1 MFILLLIRSK
11 IRFFA
16 KVIRLSLFDD
26 ANILQY
32 CSITI
37 NTMQYCMFLI
47 FINTLIL
54 QYMTTEEL
62 FSKAEEVIKLLRE
75 SKLSNYVISKQTHI
89 SQSTLG
95 NYKNGKTK
103 PTPANTEILLQF
115 FSSENALA
123 IENEAIPLNQN
134 YIINVPLV
142 NQYAQAG
149 YICGFQDA
157 AYIATLPTIP
167 FIIDHE
173 AKGNYVAFEVRGDS
187 MNDGTEESYLE
198 GDRLLCR
205 EIAPYLWAES
215 KLHIRKWDFVI
226 VHEGGILVK
235 RIIDHNVEN
244 HTITI
249 HSLNDMYPDRVI
261 DLAEVKQIFNVIE
274 LQRPRRR

>member
-1 MFILLLIRSK
+1 MDK
-11 IRFFA
+11 INIASLR
-16 KVIRLSLFDD
+16 KSLRLRQKDFGEKIGIKQAYLSEIESGKKPL
-26 ANILQY
+26 
-32 CSITI
+32 
-37 NTMQYCMFLI
+37 
-47 FINTLIL
+47 
-54 QYMTTEEL
+54 TEEL
-62 FSKAEEVIKLLRE
+62 YNNIIEVFGMDKVSE
-75 SKLSNYVISKQTHI
+75 YFISTNNSDI
-89 SQSTLG
+89 IA
-95 NYKNGKTK
+95 NKNT
-103 PTPANTEILLQF
+103 
-115 FSSENALA
+115 
-123 IENEAIPLNQN
+123 NEAVPLNQN
-134 YIINVPLV
+134 FIINVPLV

-235 RIIDHNVEN
+235 RIIDHDVEN

>member
-1 MFILLLIRSK
+1 MTLKERMFYLIEKEGLNPNQFYTISGLGNGYLNNVGESFRKPTIEKIKKSFPHWNMDWILYEK
-11 IRFFA
+11 GEP
-16 KVIRLSLFDD
+16 
-26 ANILQY
+26 
-32 CSITI
+32 IT
-37 NTMQYCMFLI
+37 N
-47 FINTLIL
+47 
-54 QYMTTEEL
+54 
-62 FSKAEEVIKLLRE
+62 
-75 SKLSNYVISKQTHI
+75 ISK
-89 SQSTLG
+89 G
-95 NYKNGKTK
+95 NI
-103 PTPANTEILLQF
+103 EIL
-115 FSSENALA
+115 
-123 IENEAIPLNQN
+123 EAIPLNQN

-142 NQYAQAG
+142 NQFAQAG
-149 YICGFQDA
+149 YLCGFQDA
-157 AYIATLPTIP
+157 GYIATLPTIP

-226 VHEGGILVK
+226 VHEDGILVK

-261 DLAEVKQIFNVIE
+261 DLAEVRQIFNVIE

>member
-1 MFILLLIRSK
+1 
-11 IRFFA
+11 
-16 KVIRLSLFDD
+16 
-26 ANILQY
+26 
-32 CSITI
+32 
-37 NTMQYCMFLI
+37 
-47 FINTLIL
+47 
-54 QYMTTEEL
+54 MT
-62 FSKAEEVIKLLRE
+62 LRE
-75 SKLSNYVISKQTHI
+75 RMFYLIKKEGINPNQFYTISGLGNGYLNNVGESFRKPTIEKIKKSFPHWNMDWILYEKGEPIISKENI
-89 SQSTLG
+89 
-95 NYKNGKTK
+95 
-103 PTPANTEILLQF
+103 EIL
-115 FSSENALA
+115 
-123 IENEAIPLNQN
+123 EAIPLNQN

-149 YICGFQDA
+149 YLCGFQDA
-157 AYIATLPTIP
+157 AYMATLPTIP

-226 VHEGGILVK
+226 IHEEGILVK
-235 RIIDHNVEN
+235 RIIDHNLEN

-249 HSLNDMYPDRVI
+249 HSLNNMYSDRVV
-261 DLAEVKQIFNVIE
+261 DLTEVRQIFNVIE